1 MSEDLK
7 IRKET
12 LEHSLFKLLK
22 FIKDET
28 EQKDAIEIYEQ
39 LITIIKADLTKF
51 NSLNQ
56 NCSSCGEPLEA
67 WEKKVCGSCKVA
79 DPKYVEE
86 EDDFQY

>member
-1 MSEDLK
+1 MSDDLK

-12 LEHSLFKLLK
+12 LEHNLSKLLK

-28 EQKDAIEIYEQ
+28 EPNGAIEIYEQ
-39 LITIIKADLTKF
+39 LITIIKADLTKI
-51 NSLNQ
+51 NSLKQ

-67 WEKKVCGSCKVA
+67 WEKNMCGSCRVA